1 MKSRQNSFLI
11 RVQNATVFLKDQKVL
26 NAINWTVGDRENWA
40 VVGNN
45 GSGKTTLLRLIF
57 GELLPVEGGTVHW
70 FNSEAWHGLL
80 EIRQQVGFVSAEY
93 QANYDQNVTGLEVV
107 ESGFFSS
114 IGLWQKVPERQKQSA
129 EEQMQFLGI
138 EHLARRRYR
147 DLSYGEARRVLLA
160 RALVNRP
167 RLLILDEPCSG
178 LDIPTRELFLDT
190 LQKLAR
196 RTRLIYVTHHI
207 EEILPAITHVLYLKN
222 GQVVGQGNKERL
234 LKDEA
239 LSRVLDCKVTIQPAN
254 GRYWLSGVS
263 RPKRGGGLGSGS

>member
-1 MKSRQNSFLI
+1 MKSRQNSYLI
-11 RVQNATVFLKDQKVL
+11 RVQNATVFLKDHKVL
-26 NAINWTVGDRENWA
+26 NAINWTVGDHENWA

-222 GQVVGQGNKERL
+222 GQVMDQGKKERL
-234 LKDEA
+234 LNGEA